1 MPLVILGGSED
12 DRHVLVNYKE
22 REVLGCLVTGRDTSL
37 TWGLSTC
44 QRWLEDVLGSQ
55 HHAPQQ
61 VCLLRNGQR
70 LDDPQALSHLADF
83 EEVDLVRTE
92 TVMLKFLHRVNQR
105 RETAFYVE
113 CNDTDYVRE
122 AKEKFLKV
130 FDLEEQT
137 EGSAGAGGVDHV
149 WLTCRGRVLPDDILL
164 GTIWDPEVGDERTFS
179 LQSDRSGADLTA
191 TDAFRVHFRPP
202 DSVLVK
208 LNFKSDARKYVKS
221 ESVIIVSPGADV
233 QTLRHDISKVIHK
246 DPNSFKIFIAGKKM
260 EMDTALEHFL
270 RAPNCTVVVEQRPKI
285 QLNVV
290 SKDDGQSSV
299 SDCLP
304 VAIHRYERVE
314 KLKQEVCSRL
324 EVPGYC
330 VDLHHKDVHL
340 DERVDLRS
348 SRLRSGDT
356 VKALVRP
363 NRIRVSVRLRT
374 GEWEDVVVNDTN
386 VATVDLLKA
395 FAQNI
400 LAEKRSQD
408 RLRQDIH
415 EGKDPL
421 GSSTF
426 SVILGGMLLPDD
438 ATLREAGVE
447 MNSRVVLVEEE
458 RLCFTVD
465 PPGRV
470 PVFFSSGRDDYQPA
484 TRVMAMCD
492 GKHFYFTGKFVL

>member
-1 MPLVILGGSED
+1 MPLVILGGSQD
-12 DRHVLVNYKE
+12 DLHVLVNYKE

-37 TWGLSTC
+37 TSGLSTC

-70 LDDPQALSHLADF
+70 LDDPQALSHLEDF

-92 TVMLKFLHRVNQR
+92 TVMLKFLHRVSQR
-105 RETAFYVE
+105 CEKAFYVE
-113 CNDTDYVRE
+113 CDDIDYVRE

-130 FDLEEQT
+130 LALEEQT

-149 WLTCRGRVLPDDILL
+149 WLTCGGKVLPDDKLL
-164 GTIWDPEVGDERTFS
+164 KTIWDPEVGEERTFS

-246 DPNSFKIFIAGKKM
+246 DPCSFKLFIAGKKM
-260 EMDTALEHFL
+260 EMDTALESFL

-290 SKDDGQSSV
+290 SKDDGQPSV
-299 SDCLP
+299 SDCFP
-304 VAIHRYERVE
+304 VTMHRYERVE

-324 EVPGYC
+324 EIPGYC

-374 GEWEDVVVNDTN
+374 RVWEDVVVNDTN
-386 VATVDLLKA
+386 VATVGLLKA
-395 FAQNI
+395 FARNV
-400 LAEKRSQD
+400 LAERLSRG
-408 RLRQDIH
+408 RLRQNIH
-415 EGKDPL
+415 EGSDPL

-426 SVILGGMLLPDD
+426 SVILGGMLLPDE
-438 ATLREAGVE
+438 ATLRAAGVE

>member
-1 MPLVILGGSED
+1 M
-12 DRHVLVNYKE
+12 
-22 REVLGCLVTGRDTSL
+22 
-37 TWGLSTC
+37 
-44 QRWLEDVLGSQ
+44 
-55 HHAPQQ
+55 
-61 VCLLRNGQR
+61 
-70 LDDPQALSHLADF
+70 
-83 EEVDLVRTE
+83 
-92 TVMLKFLHRVNQR
+92 
-105 RETAFYVE
+105 
-113 CNDTDYVRE
+113 
-122 AKEKFLKV
+122 
-130 FDLEEQT
+130 
-137 EGSAGAGGVDHV
+137 
-149 WLTCRGRVLPDDILL
+149 
-164 GTIWDPEVGDERTFS
+164 
-179 LQSDRSGADLTA
+179 
-191 TDAFRVHFRPP
+191 
-202 DSVLVK
+202 
-208 LNFKSDARKYVKS
+208 
-221 ESVIIVSPGADV
+221 

-246 DPNSFKIFIAGKKM
+246 DPCSFKLFIAGKKM
-260 EMDTALEHFL
+260 EMDTALESFL

-290 SKDDGQSSV
+290 SKDDGQPSV
-299 SDCLP
+299 SDCFP
-304 VAIHRYERVE
+304 VTMHRYERVE

-324 EVPGYC
+324 EIPGYC

-374 GEWEDVVVNDTN
+374 RVWEDVVVNDTN
-386 VATVDLLKA
+386 VATVGLLKA
-395 FAQNI
+395 FARNV
-400 LAEKRSQD
+400 LAERLSRG
-408 RLRQDIH
+408 RLRQNIH
-415 EGKDPL
+415 EGSDPL

-426 SVILGGMLLPDD
+426 SVILGGMLLPDE
-438 ATLREAGVE
+438 ATLRAAGVE